1 MRFIQITQR
10 VVNVDEE
17 SLLLSLLLGRV
28 GWRRQDHPGDVTPL
42 FMRFF
47 VRFLQVFEAPR
58 AEKVEG
64 GGVSSENGA
73 RARRQVWPATHRPR
87 GLPMRLRRFPS
98 STLPPFPRSRPL
110 RAPDRT
116 LAPRARASSSPF
128 PAYGSGGGP
137 RCNLCSPLIG
147 WNRHPSS
154 RPWGF

>member
-28 GWRRQDHPGDVTPL
+28 GWRRQDDPGDVTPL

-73 RARRQVWPATHRPR
+73 RARAAASLACDPQTARPSHALAQISLFNPSPISSVQTPARARPNAR
-87 GLPMRLRRFPS
+87 PARARFFLLSLPRLRLRR
-98 STLPPFPRSRPL
+98 RPEV
-110 RAPDRT
+110 
-116 LAPRARASSSPF
+116 
-128 PAYGSGGGP
+128 
-137 RCNLCSPLIG
+137 
-147 WNRHPSS
+147 
-154 RPWGF
+154 